1 MMAAENRPGRPIRR
15 TIRMGR
21 LEGKVAMVTGSGGQR
36 GFGRAI
42 ARRLAAEGADLVLTD
57 VAPAGTR
64 VVATKPV
71 SGWRG
76 LEAVAEE
83 IHQAGRRAV
92 TALVDVRAA
101 DQIQRAVELSDRTYG
116 RLDILV
122 NNAAAPP
129 GADRVPVV
137 ALPESAWREVLEVN
151 LTGTYLCSKAVA
163 GLMVARGTAGR
174 IINMSSNCGKVGY
187 ARLAAYC
194 ASKFGVIGFTQALA
208 LELAPHA
215 ITVNAICP
223 GSADTD
229 RLDFLGRRPD
239 GGYDEALRAGAI
251 AERAAQIPLQRV
263 ASAED
268 VAELTV
274 FLASD
279 AASYVTGQA
288 INLAGGAIMH

>member
-1 MMAAENRPGRPIRR
+1 
-15 TIRMGR
+15 MGR
-21 LEGKVAMVTGSGGQR
+21 LEGKVAMVTGSGGEC

-57 VAPAGTR
+57 LAPAGTR
-64 VVATKPV
+64 VVPTKPAT
-71 SGWRG
+71 GWRG

-83 IHQAGRRAV
+83 IRETGRRAV
-92 TALVDVRAA
+92 TTLVDVRAA
-101 DQIQRAVELSDRTYG
+101 DQIQRAVDLADRTFG
-116 RLDILV
+116 RIDILV

-137 ALPESAWREVLEVN
+137 ELPEEAWHVILETN
-151 LTGTYLCSKAVA
+151 LTGTYLCSRAVT
-163 GLMVARGTAGR
+163 GLMLARSIRGR
-174 IINMSSNCGKVGY
+174 IVNMSSNCGKVGY

-208 LELAPHA
+208 LELAPHG

-223 GSADTD
+223 GAADTD

-239 GGYDEALRAGAI
+239 GGYDQELRAKAI
-251 AERAAQIPLQRV
+251 AERSAQIPLQRV
-263 ASAED
+263 ATAED
-268 VAELTV
+268 VAELAV

-279 AASYVTGQA
+279 AAAYVTGQA